1 MSHDTNKRV
10 VLAGFLIVIG
20 FFWIFKNF
28 GLIPDFIP
36 HYLYSWEIVF
46 VFVGIF
52 ILLTKRAIIPGLI
65 FIGVGLFLIL
75 PDIPSFHFVQIWML
89 WPILLIAIGMSL
101 LLQNRGHHEDGSP
114 RRKDES
120 RDDYVDEISIFS
132 GGEKIIT
139 SKNFKGGKITSIFGG
154 SEINMLNAE
163 LAKGSAY
170 IDVTAIFG
178 GAVLIVPDTWNVKT
192 DLVTIFG
199 GFSDKRT
206 IISETKDGEESV
218 LYVKGVVMFGGGE
231 LKSYKK

>member
-1 MSHDTNKRV
+1 MSHETNKRV

-46 VFVGIF
+46 VFIGLF
-52 ILLTKRAIIPGLI
+52 ILLTKRAIVPGLI

-75 PDIPSFHFVQIWML
+75 PDIPQFHFIQIWML

-101 LLQNRGHHEDGSP
+101 LLQNRSYPDDGRP
-114 RRKDES
+114 RNKDES
-120 RDDYVDEISIFS
+120 RDDYVDEVSIFS

-154 SEINMLNAE
+154 SEINFLNAE
-163 LAKGSAY
+163 LVKGSAY

-178 GAVLIVPDTWNVKT
+178 GATLIVPENWNVKT
-192 DLVTIFG
+192 DLVTVFG
-199 GFSDKRT
+199 GFADKRT
-206 IISETKDGEESV
+206 ISSENKDPEESV
-218 LYVKGVVMFGGGE
+218 LYIKGVVMFGGGE

>member
-1 MSHDTNKRV
+1 MSHETNKRV

-46 VFVGIF
+46 VFVGLF
-52 ILLTKRAIIPGLI
+52 ILLTKRAIVPGLI

-75 PDIPSFHFVQIWML
+75 PDIPSFHFIQIWML
-89 WPILLIAIGMSL
+89 WPIVLIAIGMSL
-101 LLQNRGHHEDGSP
+101 LLQNRTHHEDGRP
-114 RRKDES
+114 RHKDDS

-163 LAKGSAY
+163 LAKGAAY

-178 GAVLIVPDTWNVKT
+178 GSVLIVPENWNVKT

-206 IISETKDGEESV
+206 IISDPKDGEESV

>member
-1 MSHDTNKRV
+1 MSQETNKRV

-46 VFVGIF
+46 VFIGLF

-65 FIGVGLFLIL
+65 FIAVGLFLIL
-75 PDIPSFHFVQIWML
+75 PDIPQFHFIQIWML
-89 WPILLIAIGMSL
+89 WPVLLIAIGMSL
-101 LLQNRGHHEDGSP
+101 LLQNRSIPYDGRP
-114 RRKDES
+114 RNKDES
-120 RDDYVDEISIFS
+120 RDDYVDEVSIFS

-154 SEINMLNAE
+154 SEINFLNAE
-163 LAKGSAY
+163 LVKGAAY

-178 GAVLIVPDTWNVKT
+178 GATLIVPENWNVKT
-192 DLVTIFG
+192 DLVTVFG
-199 GFSDKRT
+199 GFADKRT
-206 IISETKDGEESV
+206 ISAESKDSEKSV
-218 LYVKGVVMFGGGE
+218 LYIKGFVMFGGGE

>member
-1 MSHDTNKRV
+1 MSQETNKRV

-46 VFVGIF
+46 VFIGLF

-65 FIGVGLFLIL
+65 FIAVGLFLIL
-75 PDIPSFHFVQIWML
+75 PDIPQFHFIQIWML

-101 LLQNRGHHEDGSP
+101 LLQNRAQHDDGRP
-114 RRKDES
+114 RSKDDS

-154 SEINMLNAE
+154 SEINLLNAE
-163 LAKGSAY
+163 LVKGAAY

-178 GAVLIVPDTWNVKT
+178 GTTLIVPEDWNVKT

-206 IISETKDGEESV
+206 VISDIKDGEKSI
-218 LYVKGVVMFGGGE
+218 LYIKGFVMFGGGE

>member
-1 MSHDTNKRV
+1 MSHETNKRV

-46 VFVGIF
+46 VFIGLF
-52 ILLTKRAIIPGLI
+52 ILLTKRAIVPGLI

-75 PDIPSFHFVQIWML
+75 PDIPQFHFIQIWML
-89 WPILLIAIGMSL
+89 WPVLLIAIGMSL
-101 LLQNRGHHEDGSP
+101 LLQNRSIPDDGRP
-114 RRKDES
+114 RNRDES
-120 RDDYVDEISIFS
+120 RDDYVDEVSIFS

-154 SEINMLNAE
+154 SEINFLNAE
-163 LAKGSAY
+163 LVKGAAY

-178 GAVLIVPDTWNVKT
+178 GATLIVPENWNVKT
-192 DLVTIFG
+192 DLVTVFG
-199 GFSDKRT
+199 GFADKRT
-206 IISETKDGEESV
+206 ISAESKDSEKSV
-218 LYVKGVVMFGGGE
+218 LYIKGFVMFGGGE

>member
-36 HYLYSWEIVF
+36 HYLYSWEIIF
-46 VFVGIF
+46 VFIGIF
-52 ILLTKRAIIPGLI
+52 ILLTKRAVIPGLI

-75 PDIPSFHFVQIWML
+75 PDIPSFHFIQIWML

-101 LLQNRGHHEDGSP
+101 LLQNRTHHEDGRP
-114 RRKDES
+114 RNKDES
-120 RDDYVDEISIFS
+120 RDDYVDEVSIFS
-132 GGEKIIT
+132 GGEKII
-139 SKNFKGGKITSIFGG
+139 SSQNFKGGKITTIFGG
-154 SEINMLNAE
+154 SEINLLNAK
-163 LAKGSAY
+163 LAKGPVY
-170 IDVTAIFG
+170 IDIAALFG
-178 GAVLIVPDTWNVKT
+178 GATLIVPENWNIKT

-199 GFSDKRT
+199 GFADKRHVNT
-206 IISETKDGEESV
+206 ETQDKDESV
-218 LYVKGVVMFGGGE
+218 LYIKGVVIFGGGE

>member
-46 VFVGIF
+46 VLVGIF

-75 PDIPSFHFVQIWML
+75 PDIPSFHFIQIWML

-101 LLQNRGHHEDGSP
+101 LLQNRSRYEDGRP
-114 RRKDES
+114 RNKDES
-120 RDDYVDEISIFS
+120 RDDYVDEVSIFS

-139 SKNFKGGKITSIFGG
+139 SQNFKGGKITTIFGG
-154 SEINMLNAE
+154 SEINLLNAN
-163 LAKGSAY
+163 LAKGPVY
-170 IDVTAIFG
+170 IDIAALFG
-178 GAVLIVPDTWNVKT
+178 GTTLIVPENWNVKT

-199 GFSDKRT
+199 GFADKRNVN
-206 IISETKDGEESV
+206 SETQDGEESV
-218 LYVKGVVMFGGGE
+218 LYIKGVVIFGGGE

>member
-1 MSHDTNKRV
+1 MSQETNKRV

-46 VFVGIF
+46 VFIGLF

-65 FIGVGLFLIL
+65 FIAVGLFLIL
-75 PDIPSFHFVQIWML
+75 PDIPQFHFIQIWML
-89 WPILLIAIGMSL
+89 WPVLLIAIGMSL
-101 LLQNRGHHEDGSP
+101 LLQNRSIPDDGRP
-114 RRKDES
+114 RNKDES
-120 RDDYVDEISIFS
+120 RDDYVDEVSIFS

-154 SEINMLNAE
+154 SEINFLNAE
-163 LAKGSAY
+163 LVKGSAY

-178 GAVLIVPDTWNVKT
+178 GATLIVPENWNVKT
-192 DLVTIFG
+192 DLVTVFG
-199 GFSDKRT
+199 GFADKRT
-206 IISETKDGEESV
+206 ISAESKDSEKSV
-218 LYVKGVVMFGGGE
+218 LYIKGFVMFGGGE

>member
-1 MSHDTNKRV
+1 MSQETNKRV

-46 VFVGIF
+46 VFVGLF
-52 ILLTKRAIIPGLI
+52 ILLTRRAIIPGLI
-65 FIGVGLFLIL
+65 FIAVGLFLIL
-75 PDIPSFHFVQIWML
+75 PDIPQFHFIQIWML

-101 LLQNRGHHEDGSP
+101 LLQNRAIPDDGRP
-114 RRKDES
+114 RNKDES
-120 RDDYVDEISIFS
+120 RDDYVDEVSIFS

-154 SEINMLNAE
+154 SEINFLNAE
-163 LAKGSAY
+163 LVKGSAY
-170 IDVTAIFG
+170 IDITAIFG
-178 GAVLIVPDTWNVKT
+178 GATLIVPENWNVKT

-199 GFSDKRT
+199 GFADKRT
-206 IISETKDGEESV
+206 INADSKDPEESV
-218 LYVKGVVMFGGGE
+218 LYIKGVVMFGGGE